1 MDRRESLKSL
11 LAGTA
16 GAGLLL
22 AGCNPELSEDTQ
34 KAIAKGTSNYGR
46 TPKEAAHDVA
56 LNAQQ
61 YFNAHEMSTLG
72 VLTALIL
79 PNNGTHKSA
88 AEVGVPEFIEFM
100 AKEVTS
106 FQLTLRGGLAWLD
119 HQSNIRFGAAFKDAP
134 EANQHELLEPISYPD
149 LDVPSNQR
157 PLEVQFFSLVRNLT
171 CTGYFTSEE
180 GIKDLG
186 YQGNQPNVWEGVPQE
201 VLDQHGVAYDPE
213 WISRCVDQSQRNVTA
228 EWDDDMNLIT

>member
-22 AGCNPELSEDTQ
+22 AGCNPELSAETQ
-34 KAIAKGTSNYGR
+34 QAIAKGTSNYGR
-46 TPKEAAHDVA
+46 TPKEAAHDAA

-61 YFNAHEMSTLG
+61 YFNAHESSTLS
-72 VLTALIL
+72 VLTAMIL
-79 PNNGTHKSA
+79 PNNGIHKSA

-100 AKEVTS
+100 AKEVPS

-119 HQSNIRFGAAFKDAP
+119 HQSNTLFGAAFKDAA
-134 EANQHELLEPISYPD
+134 EENQHALVEPISYPD
-149 LDVPSNQR
+149 LDVPSSQR
-157 PLEVQFFSLVRNLT
+157 PIEVQFFSLVRNLT

-186 YQGNQPNVWEGVPQE
+186 YQGNQPNVWDGVPQE

-213 WISRCVDQSQRNVTA
+213 WIARCVDQSERNVTA
-228 EWDDDMNLIT
+228 EWDDDKNLIT

>member
-22 AGCNPELSEDTQ
+22 AGCNPELSEETQ
-34 KAIAKGTSNYGR
+34 KAISKGTSNYGR
-46 TPKEAAHDVA
+46 TPKEAAHDA
-56 LNAQQ
+56 TLNAQQ

-100 AKEVTS
+100 AKEVPS

-119 HQSNIRFGAAFKDAP
+119 HESNTRFGSAFKDAP
-134 EANQHELLEPISYPD
+134 ETNQHELLEPI
-149 LDVPSNQR
+149 
-157 PLEVQFFSLVRNLT
+157 
-171 CTGYFTSEE
+171 
-180 GIKDLG
+180 
-186 YQGNQPNVWEGVPQE
+186 
-201 VLDQHGVAYDPE
+201 
-213 WISRCVDQSQRNVTA
+213 
-228 EWDDDMNLIT
+228 

>member
-22 AGCNPELSEDTQ
+22 AGCNPELSEETQ
-34 KAIAKGTSNYGR
+34 KAISKGTSNYGR
-46 TPKEAAHDVA
+46 TPKEAAHDA
-56 LNAQQ
+56 TLNAQQ

-100 AKEVTS
+100 AKEVPS

-119 HQSNIRFGAAFKDAP
+119 HESNTRFGSAFKDAP
-134 EANQHELLEPISYPD
+134 ETNQHELLEPISFPN
-149 LDVPSNQR
+149 LDVPSSQR
-157 PLEVQFFSLVRNLT
+157 PLQVQFFSLVRNLT

-180 GIKDLG
+180 GIKDLC
-186 YQGNQPNVWEGVPQE
+186 YQGNQPNVWDGVPQE

-213 WISRCVDQSQRNVTA
+213 WIARCVDQSQRNVTA
-228 EWDDDMNLIT
+228 EWDGDGNLLS

>member
-22 AGCNPELSEDTQ
+22 AGCNPELSEETQ
-34 KAIAKGTSNYGR
+34 KAISKGTSNYGR
-46 TPKEAAHDVA
+46 TPKEAAHDA
-56 LNAQQ
+56 TLNAQQ

-100 AKEVTS
+100 AKEVPS

-119 HQSNIRFGAAFKDAP
+119 HESNTRFGSAFKDAP
-134 EANQHELLEPISYPD
+134 ETNQHELLEPISFPN
-149 LDVPSNQR
+149 LDVPSSQR
-157 PLEVQFFSLVRNLT
+157 PLQVQLFSLVRNLT

-186 YQGNQPNVWEGVPQE
+186 YQGNQPNVWDGVPQE

-213 WISRCVDQSQRNVTA
+213 WIARCVDQSQRNVTA
-228 EWDDDMNLIT
+228 EWDGDGNILS

>member
-1 MDRRESLKSL
+1 MDRRESIKSL

-22 AGCNPELSEDTQ
+22 TGCNPELSEETQ
-34 KAIAKGTSNYGR
+34 QSIAKGTSNYGR
-46 TPKEAAHDVA
+46 TPKEALHDDN

-61 YFNAHEMSTLG
+61 FFNEHEMSSLS

-100 AKEVTS
+100 AKEVPS

-119 HQSNIRFGAAFKDAP
+119 HASNTRFGVSFKDAA
-134 EANQHELLEPISYPD
+134 EENQHELLEPISYPD
-149 LDVPSNQR
+149 LDLPSRQR
-157 PLEVQFFSLVRNLT
+157 PLEIQFFSLVRNLT
-171 CTGYFTSEE
+171 CTGYFTSKE

-186 YQGNQPNVWEGVPQE
+186 YKGNQPNVWDGVPQE

-213 WISRCVDQSQRNVTA
+213 WIARCVDQSQRNVTA
-228 EWDDDMNLIT
+228 EWDDDKNLIT